1 MIFLIL
7 QCGDAQFQWKLLFS
21 FQYIT
26 QNLFYQILFQTI
38 FIFHSRRE
46 RSLAPLVGISA
57 MNLMTVTGNVLY
69 WTSTSIVKKER
80 FPGMHWFILLV
91 STFLWPGL
99 PSMYHKV
106 FGLLPPGPYKDGVL
120 PQCLIVVMMIF
131 DVPYVK
137 TRLWEEHIRTS
148 WEYSH
153 IENGTAAF
161 SNNNN
166 RKNSACYMPSTLLST
181 SQEIAD
187 LILITTLQCE
197 HYYYHR
203 STHKKTE
210 AHHLQSAGAEIWTQ
224 TV

>member
-1 MIFLIL
+1 MILLIL

-131 DVPYVK
+131 DVPCVK

-181 SQEIAD
+181 SQELAD

-197 HYYYHR
+197 HYYYYH